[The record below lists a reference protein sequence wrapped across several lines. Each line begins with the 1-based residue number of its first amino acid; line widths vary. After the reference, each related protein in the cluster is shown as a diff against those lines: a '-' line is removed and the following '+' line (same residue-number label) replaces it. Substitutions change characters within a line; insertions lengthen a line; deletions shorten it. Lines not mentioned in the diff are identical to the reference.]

1 MRAEKQEDRL
11 DSTLLA
17 LLEHEQR
24 LARWQSLPQT
34 ARQEAVDQLARM
46 LLRALLREGGDEAG
60 NAGAAAAP

>member
-46 LLRALLREGGDEAG
+46 LLRALLREGGDEVG